1 MSKLCSIISLMWNI
15 RMRASRKSKKQI
27 PETSARDSGLL
38 EIHISGAEGMYEE
51 KEISKVIKKYTL
63 RALSHQ
69 KGRPDSI
76 VISLEEIKQRPQS
89 IQSLPVSTLACRST
103 FQARGMVRK
112 LLISSGVSDAAM
124 STAFA
129 VIDSSNTMRG
139 AAMVLS
145 KSGRRKERDKERGIR
160 ASRLGM
166 SIHADKILSRNL
178 QEHGID
184 NTTVKE
190 AIILASKVAACKDV
204 TAEFCISDDPGYT
217 TGYIASKKYGYV
229 RIPNIKKKGKKTG
242 GRVFFLKEDA
252 DIDSVTGFLEK
263 TPVIINSVSPCFGTR
278 TIDEIIDHI
287 DR

>member
-1 MSKLCSIISLMWNI
+1 
-15 RMRASRKSKKQI
+15 MRASRKSKRQI
-27 PETSARDSGLL
+27 PEISARGSGLL

-51 KEISKVIKKYTL
+51 KEIAKIIRRYTL

-76 VISLEEIKQRPQS
+76 VISLEEIKQRPRS
-89 IQSLPVSTLACRST
+89 IQSLPVRTLACRSPL
-103 FQARGMVRK
+103 QARGLVGK
-112 LLISSGVSDAAM
+112 LLTSSGVSDAAI

-129 VIDSSNTMRG
+129 VIENSSTMRG

-145 KSGRRKERDKERGIR
+145 ISGRRKEQDKGRGIR

-166 SIHADKILSRNL
+166 SRHADKILSRNL

-184 NTTVKE
+184 NATVKE
-190 AIILASKVAACKDV
+190 AIILASKVAACREV

-217 TGYIASKKYGYV
+217 TGYIASKTYGYV

-242 GRVFFLKEDA
+242 GRVFFLQEDA
-252 DIDSVTGFLEK
+252 DIDSVAGFLEK

>member
-1 MSKLCSIISLMWNI
+1 
-15 RMRASRKSKKQI
+15 MRASKKSKRQFQK
-27 PETSARDSGLL
+27 TSPRDSGLL
-38 EIHISGAEGMYEE
+38 EIHVSGAEGMYEE
-51 KEISKVIKKYTL
+51 KEIVKIIRQYTT

-89 IQSLPVSTLACRST
+89 IQSLPVRTVTCRSPL
-103 FQARGMVRK
+103 QARGLIRK
-112 LLISSGVSDAAM
+112 LLNSYGISDCAINTS
-124 STAFA
+124 FA
-129 VIDSSNTMRG
+129 VIDSSNAMRG
-139 AAMVLS
+139 AALVLS
-145 KSGRRKERDKERGIR
+145 KSGTRKEQDKERGIR
-160 ASRLGM
+160 ASRLGI
-166 SIHADKILSRNL
+166 SSYADKILSRNL
-178 QEHGID
+178 AEHGI
-184 NTTVKE
+184 NNATVKE
-190 AIILASKVAACKDV
+190 AIILASKVAVCKDV

-242 GRVFFLKEDA
+242 GRVFFLEEYA

-263 TPVIINSVSPCFGTR
+263 TPVIINSVSTCFGIR